1 MRASCFVPHD
11 CTQLDASCD
20 LAVLSLTSRLNRI
33 SSNCSNVAGRLSAQI
48 ALLVCFRPS
57 LHISNTF
64 SVNYTISSV
73 SRLPDYHAL
82 HISTWLRTTAIP
94 VRIRHR
100 YLIFYSSLLSKPM
113 LVSCATA
120 TVACPSARD
129 GGSTNHCPAR
139 GAFRSL
145 FVAASGSLNDYQT
158 SQPTKLAY
166 PFDA

>member
-1 MRASCFVPHD
+1 MIRRYCLGFYPLPPFTAFSCLLIQDTRQRH
-11 CTQLDASCD
+11 A
-20 LAVLSLTSRLNRI
+20 
-33 SSNCSNVAGRLSAQI
+33 NCSNVAGRLSVQI
-48 ALLVCFRPS
+48 ALLVNFLPS
-57 LHISNTF
+57 LHIPNTF
-64 SVNYTISSV
+64 SVNYTVSSV
-73 SRLPDYHAL
+73 SFISLLPDYHAL

-120 TVACPSARD
+120 TVAFPSARD
-129 GGSTNHCPAR
+129 GGSTSHCPAQ